1 MKLEE
6 IGFYTLCDERAKN
19 SSETSPMWRCE
30 MILTNACNFK
40 CPYCRPLREDCQ
52 GTMPLD
58 RALFV
63 LDQWIDQ
70 GLKHVRFSGGEPTL
84 YSHLVTLVQH
94 CTNRGVKRIA
104 VSSNG
109 SAYREKYAALLD
121 AGANDFSI
129 SLDAC
134 CASDA
139 EKMSG
144 GVLKIINNV
153 AENIRWLA
161 SQTYVTAGVVLTDD
175 NYGQMNDI
183 IRYANSLGV
192 ADVRIISAAQEN
204 FILEG
209 VLSIE
214 EELLEKHP
222 ILRYRANNIRNGRN
236 VRGLQESDPHTCYL
250 MYDDSVVAGDQHFP
264 CIIHLREGGEPIG
277 KIGPNMRQERVE
289 FLKRHDPHK
298 DPICCN
304 NCLDVCI
311 DHINKCH
318 ELRANKL

>member
-6 IGFYTLCDERAKN
+6 IGFYTLCDERAEKSN
-19 SSETSPMWRCE
+19 ETSPMWRCE
-30 MILTNACNFK
+30 MILTHACNFK

-52 GTMPLD
+52 GTMPLE

-84 YSHLVTLVQH
+84 YPHLVTLVQH
-94 CTNRGVKRIA
+94 CKDRGVNRIA
-104 VSSNG
+104 ISSNG
-109 SAYREKYAALLD
+109 SASREKYAALIE

-134 CASDA
+134 CAGDA

-144 GVLKIINNV
+144 GVLKVIDNV
-153 AENIRWLA
+153 SENIRWLA
-161 SQTYVTAGVVLTDD
+161 SQTYVTVGVVLTDE
-175 NYGQMNDI
+175 NYQQMNDI
-183 IRYANSLGV
+183 IRYADSLGV

-204 FILEG
+204 FLLEG

-222 ILRYRANNIRNGRN
+222 ILKYRANNIRQGRG
-236 VRGLQESDPHTCYL
+236 VRGLQKSDCGTCHL
-250 MYDDSVVAGDQHFP
+250 MNDDSVVAGDQHFP
-264 CIIHLREGGEPIG
+264 CIIYLREGGAPIG
-277 KIGPNMRQERVE
+277 KVGPNMRQERVQW
-289 FLKRHDPHK
+289 LRSHNTHD
-298 DPICCN
+298 DPICRA

-311 DHINKCH
+311 DYNNKADA
-318 ELRANKL
+318 LRKK